1 MKKAMFALFLL
12 NEMKKDMFSLFGGC
26 MRSWRVR

>member
-1 MKKAMFALFLL
+1 MKKDMFALFSL
-12 NEMKKDMFSLFGGC
+12 NEMKKDMFSLFGRC